1 MPYPGDHAS
10 TECLV
15 LYYCSQTYTASEI
28 LGFLLLVHNI
38 CLSRRSLCRIKKSL
52 NIRRNNAESP
62 VIVIVEKLIFLHNNG
77 YRHVGYRSM
86 WKLLNNTF
94 GIRVTQKTVRTIM
107 RLIDPEGMQMR
118 RGRRLV
124 RRQYQSNGPG
134 YCVHI
139 DGYDK
144 LKPFGFSIHGCID
157 GYSRKILWLSVDAS
171 NKNPRVVAWNF
182 IDYLRKTKRLPRVIR
197 TDAGTENVLI
207 HKIQVALRFFH
218 GDSMAGHK
226 SISIGRSTAN
236 QRIEM
241 LWSFLMRYMT
251 QFWRTFFSKMIDD
264 GDFNN
269 ADPIHIECARFC
281 FFPLIKNHLQTFME
295 MWNSHRIRPQRQEN
309 EDYGV
314 PNVMFYQPLLFG
326 KTDCSFP
333 LPCQLD
339 VLDVLA
345 DHHTN
350 PPLVRG
356 SSEPFRNL
364 VSALTQV
371 PIEDF
376 DVVNTPLEAKQIFC
390 ALQPM
395 ISQYYMNN

>member
-1 MPYPGDHAS
+1 
-10 TECLV
+10 
-15 LYYCSQTYTASEI
+15 
-28 LGFLLLVHNI
+28 
-38 CLSRRSLCRIKKSL
+38 
-52 NIRRNNAESP
+52 
-62 VIVIVEKLIFLHNNG
+62 
-77 YRHVGYRSM
+77 M
-86 WKLLNNTF
+86 WKLLNSTF
-94 GIRVTQKTVRTIM
+94 GIRATQKTVRNIT
-107 RLIDPEGMQMR
+107 RAVDLERMQTR
-118 RGRRLV
+118 RARRLD
-124 RRQYQSNGPG
+124 RRQYRNNGPG
-134 YCVHI
+134 YCFYI
-139 DGYDK
+139 DRYDK

-171 NKNPRVVAWNF
+171 NKNPKVVAYNF

-197 TDAGTENVLI
+197 TGAGTENELI

-226 SISIGRSTAN
+226 SISVGRSNSN
-236 QRIEM
+236 QRIKM
-241 LWSFLMRYMT
+241 LWGFLMHHMT
-251 QFWRTFFSKMIDD
+251 QCWRTFFSKMVDD
-264 GDFNN
+264 GEFNN
-269 ADPIHIECARFC
+269 ADPVHLACARFC
-281 FFPLIKNHLQTFME
+281 FFPLVQNHLQTFIE
-295 MWNSHRIRPQRQEN
+295 MWNSHRIRSHHHVN

-326 KTDCSFP
+326 KTDYSFP
-333 LPCQLD
+333 VPCQLD
-339 VLDVLA
+339 VLDGLA
-345 DHHTN
+345 DRYTN